1 MPLPVKKTRGS
12 GEYDDGEDDPV
23 PEDKL
28 HSDTSYIQIN
38 GCPPNKFVDAYSF
51 ISSGFFDILDSIKKA
66 NNKTVLIPDKGHEF
80 IRYSPNG
87 VGSLSLEI
95 AEPLLLNGPD
105 PEDDQMPKVL
115 ALNEKLKG

>member
-1 MPLPVKKTRGS
+1 MPLPVKRTRGS

-51 ISSGFFDILDSIKKA
+51 ISRGFFDILDKIEKA
-66 NNKTVLIPDKGHEF
+66 SNGTVLIPDKNQKF
-80 IRYSPNG
+80 ITYSPNG

-95 AEPLLLNGPD
+95 AEPLLLYGDD
-105 PEDDQMPKVL
+105 PEDDQMPQVL
-115 ALNEKLKG
+115 ALNEKLKD